1 MKPKALVS
9 LALRAIV
16 PSALMLLMSVPADA
30 FAATP
35 AQDHLV
41 SPQAMQKQMA
51 DSAVAREKNIE
62 TVRSF
67 LSSPVADRAMRDAH
81 YSPEQV
87 KNAIPSLSDQELAS
101 LGSPVQRCAAEVR
114 RRRPYSARTG
124 PHRGRV
130 RGADRRHHRSL
141 SQRAASTGAAP
152 SMRAK
157 MKRPPR
163 TVAFSLETISTI
175 LLCDRL
181 HRRKA
186 PAIAVVGELHAA

>member
-1 MKPKALVS
+1 VKPKS
-9 LALRAIV
+9 LLCLTLRAIV

-51 DSAVAREKNIE
+51 DSATARQKNIE

-101 LGSPVQRCAAEVR
+101 LAAR
-114 RRRPYSARTG
+114 SNDAQQKFAAGALTRPELALI
-124 PHRGRV
+124 V
-130 RGADRRHHRSL
+130 I
-141 SQRAASTGAAP
+141 
-152 SMRAK
+152 
-157 MKRPPR
+157 
-163 TVAFSLETISTI
+163 AF
-175 LLCDRL
+175 
-181 HRRKA
+181 
-186 PAIAVVGELHAA
+186 VVLIVVIIVH

>member
-101 LGSPVQRCAAEVR
+101 LAAR
-114 RRRPYSARTG
+114 SNDAQQKFAAGALTRPELALI
-124 PHRGRV
+124 V
-130 RGADRRHHRSL
+130 
-141 SQRAASTGAAP
+141 
-152 SMRAK
+152 
-157 MKRPPR
+157 
-163 TVAFSLETISTI
+163 VAF
-175 LLCDRL
+175 
-181 HRRKA
+181 
-186 PAIAVVGELHAA
+186 VVLIVVIIVH